1 MVNLNA
7 LSRRID
13 KLRDDGEA
21 ERYQAAWNRFCDD
34 QGEPRIDVAGARG
47 IEELLGMIRK
57 VDDRS

>member
-13 KLRDDGEA
+13 KLSDDSDA
-21 ERYQAAWNRFCDD
+21 DRYQAAWNRFCDD